1 MSVETEMLSAIVKH
15 KSLKEFVDAGLN
27 SEYFTDAQ
35 AFKAYAFIA
44 EFNTKHGA
52 FPDAATVEK
61 TVSGVKFDDV
71 KEPITYYCEQ
81 LYAKHRKDKVKDTFR
96 TIAKELEEKP
106 EDAIK
111 RIETL
116 VMDLQK
122 GRKYKD
128 VTFLS
133 SVDTRTSLYKK
144 RKEAKGIDGVPS
156 GLPMLD
162 RELNG
167 FKKEDF
173 IIISGRQKVGKS
185 FLLAFLAMQF
195 VKQGLRVL
203 FLTKEMSI
211 AAIQSRVECM
221 MFKLPYTEFKMA
233 KMKSEDEER
242 YLSKMEEAK
251 ESTKGDIFYVQD
263 VSTVS
268 GLVIKAKEYGVDII
282 VVDGLYLLDD
292 VRAKSPWEKV
302 TNVSRDLKKAAQ
314 TLRIPLIASTQLNRS
329 AAGAKTSP
337 KMESLSF
344 SDALGQD
351 ADAVMGLYQT
361 EDMREDKKMFVRLM
375 GSRESDKCTLMLDW
389 DIAKMK
395 IQEAKMDKK
404 SEALAEGLSDDELV
418 SGTPAF

>member
-1 MSVETEMLSAIVKH
+1 MSVETEMLSAIVKY
-15 KSLKEFVDAGLN
+15 KSLKEFTDAGLN
-27 SEYFTDAQ
+27 VGFFTDMA
-35 AFKAYAFIA
+35 ASKTFDFID
-44 EFNTKHGA
+44 EFVKKHSA
-52 FPDAATVEK
+52 FPDAKTIEKHAT
-61 TVSGVKFDDV
+61 GVKLDDV

-81 LYAKHRKDKVKDTFR
+81 LYAKHRKDKVKDTLR
-96 TIAKELEEKP
+96 VVAKELEEKP
-106 EDAIK
+106 EDSIK
-111 RIETL
+111 KIEAL
-116 VMDLQK
+116 IMDLQK
-122 GRKYKD
+122 HRKYKD

-162 RELNG
+162 NELNG

-185 FLLAFLAMQF
+185 FLLAFFAMQF

-221 MFKLPYTEFKMA
+221 MFKLPYTEFKLA
-233 KMKSEDEER
+233 KMKPEDEKR
-242 YLSKMEEAK
+242 YIDRMEEAK

-282 VVDGLYLLDD
+282 IVDGLYLLDD
-292 VRAKSPWEKV
+292 ARAKSPWEKV

-314 TLRIPLIASTQLNRS
+314 SLRLPLLASTQLNRS

-389 DIAKMK
+389 DIGKMNIK
-395 IQEAKMDKK
+395 EAKMDKK
-404 SEALAEGLSDDELV
+404 SESLAEGLSDDELV
-418 SGTPAF
+418 SGSPAF